1 MIHVQVIHEN
11 DGNTTV
17 SLGGEITIENIG
29 QVREALLEAVQAS
42 LHSVTV
48 DFVPDSQVDISLIQ
62 LLCASHRSAEGLHKQ
77 ITLKTPLLPA
87 LHKLAFRSG
96 FESSAGCT
104 AQSDKT
110 CLWK

>member
-1 MIHVQVIHEN
+1 MIHAQVIHEN

-29 QVREALLEAVQAS
+29 QAREALLEAVQAS

-48 DFVPDSQVDISLIQ
+48 DFVPESQVDISLIQ
-62 LLCASHRSAEGLHKQ
+62 LLCASHRSAEELNKR
-77 ITLKTPLLPA
+77 ITMKAPLLPA
-87 LHKLAFRSG
+87 LNDLASRSG
-96 FESSAGCT
+96 FASCAGCT
-104 AQSDKT
+104 AQIDKT